1 MGFNINQATALIEAA
16 DKLRSEI
23 VLCLMGQ
30 PGIGKTEAVERF
42 AREHDR
48 KVVHIIASQILPNE
62 VSGMTMPN
70 QETHTMDVFDH
81 VRLGHMEDG
90 DILFFD
96 ELLKGQTQVLNACLT
111 LIQER
116 RMMSGKKLPDILIV
130 AAANPLATPAKL
142 PLEIRQRFM
151 FVDME
156 WSRVEWISYM
166 QDKGFKNKRAL
177 EEMAEI
183 IEESM
188 SQDWSKHW
196 NVLTPRS
203 TTKLCEWYREAAESD
218 SHKLVQRYIDDV
230 YNKKVAQAVAKVA
243 DVEMVKRKKAM
254 DVIVHTMAGKV
265 SPDAYDGLMKD
276 MKEDMDRY
284 VEDMSFVSLN
294 SIMNKL
300 KEMDEWPEI
309 EKALAN
315 EKVI

>member
-1 MGFNINQATALIEAA
+1 MGFNIKQATALIEAA

-23 VLCLMGQ
+23 VLCLMGA
-30 PGIGKTEAVERF
+30 PGIGKTEAIERF
-42 AREHDR
+42 AREHGR

-70 QETHTMDVFDH
+70 QEAHTMDVFDH

-142 PLEIRQRFM
+142 PPEIRQRFM

-156 WSRVEWISYM
+156 WSHVEWMSYM
-166 QDKGFKNKRAL
+166 EAKGFKNKKAL
-177 EEMAEI
+177 EKMAEI
-183 IEESM
+183 IEGSM
-188 SQDWSKHW
+188 KADWSKQW
-196 NVLTPRS
+196 NVLTPR
-203 TTKLCEWYREAAESD
+203 TATKLCEWYREAAES
-218 SHKLVQRYIDDV
+218 SMHNLVMRYIDDV
-230 YNKKVAQAVAKVA
+230 YNQNVAKAVAGVA
-243 DVEMVKRKKAM
+243 DIEIVNRKKAM
-254 DVIVHTMAGKV
+254 DAIVQAMIKEVPADSYSKIM
-265 SPDAYDGLMKD
+265 DDL
-276 MKEDMDRY
+276 KEDMDRY
-284 VEDMSFVSLN
+284 VEDMSFASLN

-309 EKALAN
+309 EKALAS
-315 EKVI
+315 ERVI

>member
-1 MGFNINQATALIEAA
+1 MSLNIKQATALIEAA

-23 VLCLMGQ
+23 VLCLMGN
-30 PGIGKTEAVERF
+30 PGIGKTEAIERF
-42 AREHDR
+42 AREHGR

-142 PLEIRQRFM
+142 PPEIRQRFM

-156 WSRVEWISYM
+156 WSHVEWISYM
-166 QDKGFKNKRAL
+166 ESKGFGNKKAL
-177 EEMAEI
+177 YEMAEI

-188 SQDWSKHW
+188 RQDWSKHW

-203 TTKLCEWYREAAESD
+203 ATKLCEWYREAAKSGG
-218 SHKLVQRYIDDV
+218 HKLIGRYIDDV
-230 YNKKVAQAVAKVA
+230 YNQKVAKAVARVA
-243 DVEMVKRKKAM
+243 DVEMLNRRKAM
-254 DVIVHTMAGKV
+254 DTIAQAMMREVPANSYAEIME
-265 SPDAYDGLMKD
+265 SLR
-276 MKEDMDRY
+276 EDMDRY
-284 VEDMSFVSLN
+284 VDDMSFASLN
-294 SIMNKL
+294 SIMSKL

-315 EKVI
+315 ERVI

>member
-1 MGFNINQATALIEAA
+1 MGFNIKQATALIEAA

-23 VLCLMGQ
+23 VLCLMGK
-30 PGIGKTEAVERF
+30 PGIGKTEAIERF
-42 AREHDR
+42 AREHNR

-142 PLEIRQRFM
+142 PPEIRQRFM

-156 WSRVEWISYM
+156 WSIAEWISYM
-166 QDKGFKNKRAL
+166 ENKGFKNRKAL
-177 EEMAEI
+177 NEMAEVI
-183 IEESM
+183 DASM
-188 SQDWSKHW
+188 EDDWSKHW

-203 TTKLCEWYREAAESD
+203 ATKLCEWYREAAESGG
-218 SHKLVQRYIDDV
+218 HKLISKYIDDV
-230 YNKKVAQAVAKVA
+230 YNQKVAKAVAKVA
-243 DVEMVKRKKAM
+243 DVEILNRRKAM
-254 DVIVHTMAGKV
+254 DTIVQAMVKEVPADSYIDTI
-265 SPDAYDGLMKD
+265 KD
-276 MKEDMDRY
+276 LKEDMDRY
-284 VEDMSFVSLN
+284 VEDMSFASLN
-294 SIMNKL
+294 SIMSKL

>member
-1 MGFNINQATALIEAA
+1 MGFNIKQATALIEAA

-23 VLCLMGQ
+23 VLCLMGK
-30 PGIGKTEAVERF
+30 PGIGKTEAIEQF
-42 AREHDR
+42 AREHGR

-142 PLEIRQRFM
+142 PPEIRQRFM

-156 WSRVEWISYM
+156 WSQNEWIAYM
-166 QDKGFKNKRAL
+166 KAKGFGNEKAL
-177 EEMAEI
+177 VEMSDI

-188 SQDWSKHW
+188 KQDWSKHW
-196 NVLTPRS
+196 NVLTPR
-203 TTKLCEWYREAAESD
+203 TATKLCEWYREAAESGG
-218 SHKLVQRYIDDV
+218 HELIRKYIDDV
-230 YNKKVAQAVAKVA
+230 YNQNVAKAVAKVA
-243 DVEMVKRKKAM
+243 DIEMVKRRKAI
-254 DVIVHTMAGKV
+254 DAIVQAMIREVPADSYIDTI
-265 SPDAYDGLMKD
+265 KD
-276 MKEDMDRY
+276 LKEDMDKY
-284 VEDMSFVSLN
+284 VDEMSFASLN
-294 SIMNKL
+294 SILKKL
-300 KEMDEWPEI
+300 QEMDEWPEI

>member
-1 MGFNINQATALIEAA
+1 MGMNISQATELIEAA
-16 DKLRSEI
+16 DRCRKEI
-23 VLCLMGQ
+23 VLCLMGK
-30 PGIGKTEAVERF
+30 PGIGKTEAIERF
-42 AREHDR
+42 AREHGR

-116 RMMSGKKLPDILIV
+116 RMMSGRELPDILIV

-142 PLEIRQRFM
+142 PPEIRQRFM

-156 WSRVEWISYM
+156 WSRLEWISYM
-166 QDKGFKNKRAL
+166 EAKGFGNKKAL
-177 EEMAEI
+177 NEMAEI
-183 IEESM
+183 IESSLEG
-188 SQDWSKHW
+188 DWSKHW

-203 TTKLCEWYREAAESD
+203 ATKLCEWYREAAESGG
-218 SHKLVQRYIDDV
+218 HKLVYEYIDDV
-230 YNKKVAQAVAKVA
+230 YNQKVAKAVAKVA
-243 DVEMVKRKKAM
+243 DIEMLNRRKAM
-254 DVIVHTMAGKV
+254 DTIMQAMEMNVPAN
-265 SPDAYDGLMKD
+265 AYGGFIED

-284 VEDMSFVSLN
+284 VEDMSIASLN
-294 SIMNKL
+294 SIMEKL
-300 KEMDEWPEI
+300 KEMNEWPEI